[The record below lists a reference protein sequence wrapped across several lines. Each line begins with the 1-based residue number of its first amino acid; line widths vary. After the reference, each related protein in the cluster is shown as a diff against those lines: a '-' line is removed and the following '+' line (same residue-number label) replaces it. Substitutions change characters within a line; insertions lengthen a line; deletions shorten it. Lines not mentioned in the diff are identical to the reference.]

1 MSSNNLDNFD
11 NDFERNTASVL
22 AAQPPPAHHTHHSS
36 DAIRPAADYSAQIT
50 NDSEVWKGNN
60 KRHSVLHAGDSA
72 RPSDD
77 NQNAFTEDRPMNVQP
92 TGARGV
98 AGKAKATDKIIGK
111 TQKMHEKGELREAGG
126 KEAAAGRARAP
137 HD

>member
-60 KRHSVLHAGDSA
+60 KRQFGAGTDDRAVMAGGQHAGDSA

-92 TGARGV
+92 TGA
-98 AGKAKATDKIIGK
+98 
-111 TQKMHEKGELREAGG
+111 GEQLLDLI
-126 KEAAAGRARAP
+126 KLSV
-137 HD
+137 